1 MRVSTHPKELTKDAV
16 EKWLEDF
23 KKKLKRK
30 TCRDDLDRLILS
42 VERSDFEKKYIADWE
57 EVIFENGKGKVSG
70 GQWKK
75 EEEWAITSFQK
86 MIIGKNPHLERK
98 IQRSELKEEIEGEYV
113 KDGDITN
120 IPKIQWVS
128 QKKAHKIKMIIPK
141 VLFIDEEFNE
151 DSLEVLDVYC
161 EPYYLQLKEGEEIQF
176 IRFGYCRKDSQNQAI
191 FTHK

>member
-1 MRVSTHPKELTKDAV
+1 MKVTTHPKEFTREAV

-57 EVIFENGKGKVSG
+57 EVIFENGRGKVSG

-98 IQRSELKEEIEGEYV
+98 IQRSELKEEKGEWILE
-113 KDGDITN
+113 K
-120 IPKIQWVS
+120 
-128 QKKAHKIKMIIPK
+128 
-141 VLFIDEEFNE
+141 
-151 DSLEVLDVYC
+151 SLERNLISAGREAIVLKDKFG
-161 EPYYLQLKEGEEIQF
+161 QLEVAVRVQAFDSALFVNENSEGLEFKIHLSKGNS
-176 IRFGYCRKDSQNQAI
+176 ILSNLNYRFNNLRL
-191 FTHK
+191 